1 MTKKV
6 TTPNKSKVYLLP
18 LIADSIKFNSALH
31 KHVTDTF
38 CNFVEDEYENCIAI
52 EIKYPMDHPE
62 FTKYEKYMM
71 DTDLF
76 VKSFDKNDKTLY
88 IFKIAEEYLHE
99 YNKFKQSKF
108 SEFKS
113 DAKSRIYNYYES
125 VYGKNNPN
133 PIAIEFFESLLGVL
147 YLTDDYR
154 KALENKIGQRLPLN
168 QELGNRINLIKETFV
183 KDEYI

>member
-1 MTKKV
+1 
-6 TTPNKSKVYLLP
+6 
-18 LIADSIKFNSALH
+18 
-31 KHVTDTF
+31 
-38 CNFVEDEYENCIAI
+38 
-52 EIKYPMDHPE
+52 
-62 FTKYEKYMM
+62 
-71 DTDLF
+71 
-76 VKSFDKNDKTLY
+76 LY

-133 PIAIEFFESLLGVL
+133 PITIEFFESLLGVL

-154 KALENKIGQRLPLN
+154 KELENKIGQRLPLN
-168 QELGNRINLIKETFV
+168 QELGSRINLIKETFV